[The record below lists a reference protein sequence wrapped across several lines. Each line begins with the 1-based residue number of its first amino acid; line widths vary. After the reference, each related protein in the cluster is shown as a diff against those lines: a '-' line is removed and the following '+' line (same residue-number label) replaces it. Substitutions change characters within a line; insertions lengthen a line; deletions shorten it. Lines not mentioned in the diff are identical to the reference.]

1 MARGGAPALGSLC
14 AADSRAGGPRSMAP
28 HGLILT
34 ITIALGA
41 AFLGGFVAARLR
53 LPPLVGYL
61 AAGMAGGPWT
71 PGLSADRAIATEL
84 AEVGVMLRWF
94 GVGAPVSLG
103 ALWSGCG
110 GAVHVQ

>member
-41 AFLGGFVAARLR
+41 ALPGGFVAARLR
-53 LPPLVGYL
+53 PPPLVAYP
-61 AAGMAGGPWT
+61 AAGVAVRPST
-71 PGLSADRAIATEL
+71 PGLTAVPTL
-84 AEVGVMLRWF
+84 ANTLA
-94 GVGAPVSLG
+94 GVGGLHP
-103 ALWSGCG
+103 ALRRGLP
-110 GAVHVQ
+110 

>member
-41 AFLGGFVAARLR
+41 AFLGGFVAARLGV
-53 LPPLVGYL
+53 PPRVGYVAAGIAVGPFMPGL
-61 AAGMAGGPWT
+61 AADPTVAN
-71 PGLSADRAIATEL
+71 EL
-84 AEVGVMLRWF
+84 AESGLILLVVGV
-94 GVGAPVSLG
+94 GVPFPL
-103 ALWSGCG
+103 
-110 GAVHVQ
+110 